1 MITVQSISKYD
12 KLQNTVIT
20 IGTFDGVHIG
30 HRKILERLINSAKS
44 SGMRATV
51 LTFFP
56 HPRMVLQKD
65 AGLKLLNTVE
75 EKAAIME
82 QIGLDCLIVHPFT
95 KAFSRLTATDFVRDI
110 LVNQLKAKKI
120 IIGYDHRFGRNRNAN
135 IQDLMAFGNILD
147 FEVEEIPAQEIDE
160 VSVSSTKIR
169 KALEIGD
176 LTVAK
181 KYLGRDYS
189 ISGLVTKGSPAAF
202 GVTRERV
209 SRSLRELGTANRYL
223 GYPYMLT
230 GTIKKGKGL
239 GRTLSFPTA
248 NLHIAEDYKLI
259 PKNGV
264 YVIQSN
270 LNGAPVNGMMN
281 IGVNPTVD
289 GSRRSIEIH
298 FFDFED
304 NLYGK
309 KVQIEILH
317 RLRDEKRFDS
327 VEDLR
332 KQLEKDKIKALSLIS

>member
-30 HRKILERLINSAKS
+30 HRKILERLINSAKT
-44 SGMRATV
+44 SGLRATV

-82 QIGLDCLIVHPFT
+82 AIGLDCLIVHPFT

-110 LVNQLKAKKI
+110 LVNELRAKKI

-135 IQDLMAFGNILD
+135 IQDLIAFGNTLD

-169 KALEIGD
+169 KALESGD
-176 LTVAK
+176 
-181 KYLGRDYS
+181 
-189 ISGLVTKGSPAAF
+189 IP
-202 GVTRERV
+202 
-209 SRSLRELGTANRYL
+209 TANRYL

-230 GTIKKGKGL
+230 GTIKRGKGL
-239 GRTLSFPTA
+239 GRKLSFPTA

-289 GSRRSIEIH
+289 GSKRSIEIH
-298 FFDFED
+298 FFDFQD

-309 KVQIEILH
+309 KLQIEILH

-332 KQLEKDKIKALSLIS
+332 KQLEKDKKNALAIIS